1 MAANHEESR
10 RTKLANIRDLGFDPF
25 QLPDGFKFTPI
36 ERVRRDY
43 DPAHGKDGGPYH
55 FVSGRILLR
64 RGMGKLGFLTIV
76 NDGQIQIALDHSRL
90 SESQK
95 IVAKNLDLGDIVIIG
110 GTLGATQTGE
120 ITIWADYLY
129 VASKCLLP
137 PPDKQDGLKDPE
149 TRYRNRQVDLWTKEV
164 ADVMRIRSKVLY
176 GLRSYLGVVKS
187 YMEVETPILQPSAG
201 GATAKP
207 FSTHHNALD
216 TELFLRIAPELY
228 LKRLIIGGFNK
239 VFEIGKNFRNE
250 GVDATHNPE
259 FTSLEAYEAFGTRE
273 TMMELTE
280 NLLHHAFWTIASSV
294 TGEFQHEDKVINIK
308 PPFQRMR
315 LVDVAPGSTP
325 EEKYAYFEEK
335 IQPTIVQPTF
345 VLDLPSSNFP
355 LARRFGNGYSSVF
368 ELIINGLEIGAGYTE
383 QNDPDEQLAAFKE
396 QSKDGHVM
404 DEDFVN
410 ALKSGMPPTGGIG
423 IGVDRLVALFANQ
436 HNIRDVILFPVLR
449 PS

>member
-1 MAANHEESR
+1 
-10 RTKLANIRDLGFDPF
+10 
-25 QLPDGFKFTPI
+25 
-36 ERVRRDY
+36 
-43 DPAHGKDGGPYH
+43 
-55 FVSGRILLR
+55 
-64 RGMGKLGFLTIV
+64 
-76 NDGQIQIALDHSRL
+76 
-90 SESQK
+90 
-95 IVAKNLDLGDIVIIG
+95 
-110 GTLGATQTGE
+110 
-120 ITIWADYLY
+120 
-129 VASKCLLP
+129 
-137 PPDKQDGLKDPE
+137 
-149 TRYRNRQVDLWTKEV
+149 
-164 ADVMRIRSKVLY
+164 
-176 GLRSYLGVVKS
+176 
-187 YMEVETPILQPSAG
+187 MEVETPILQPSAG